1 MSRKIRVGLVGLGVR
16 GGMAM
21 DRLPIIPGVEVAAFC
36 ETRQHPV
43 DKYQAVLEKLS
54 LPKAREFVGPDAWR
68 DMCAWDG
75 IDVVYN
81 CSPWHLHVPIAI
93 EAMECGKDALV
104 EVPAAFTV
112 EECWRLVET
121 AERTGRQCM
130 QLENCCYG
138 ELELLAMNL
147 TRQGKLGELIH
158 GEGGYLHD
166 LRSYNYNSPEDDA
179 MWHYRDYWRLKWN
192 AEHKGNQYCTHGLGP
207 LCQAMGINRGDRLA
221 RVVSME
227 TAPRG
232 FAEYAAAKL
241 GPDDARTKLRVDMGD
256 LNTTLIQTEM
266 GRTIMLQH
274 GIATPRPYS
283 RLNNY
288 VGTRGIMVD
297 YPYRVAWEDEVGKG
311 AHRYFDDKRA
321 EEVRSEFM
329 HPLWRYAGKLAV
341 EVGGHDGMDLV
352 MDLRWAYCMQNG
364 LPLDFDVYDLAAWCC
379 LGELTE
385 KSVRDGSAPQPIPD
399 FTKGAWSSR
408 APFPIETI
416 DPKKMDISSI
426 RPIPTND

>member
-1 MSRKIRVGLVGLGVR
+1 MAKNIRVGLAGLGVR

-36 ETRQHPV
+36 EIRPHLV
-43 DKYQAVLEKLS
+43 AKYQTALEKRG
-54 LPKAREFVGPDAWR
+54 LPRAKEFVGPEAWR

-81 CSPWHLHVPIAI
+81 CTPWHLHVPVAL

-112 EECWRLVET
+112 DECWSLVET

-138 ELELLAMNL
+138 ELELLALNL
-147 TRQGKLGELIH
+147 TREGLLGDLIH

-179 MWHYRDYWRLKWN
+179 EWHYRDYWRLKWN
-192 AEHKGNQYCTHGLGP
+192 AVHKGNQYCTHGLGP
-207 LCQAMGINRGDRLA
+207 ICQAMGVNRGDRLS

-227 TAPRG
+227 TAARG
-232 FAEYAAAKL
+232 FAEYAAAKIPQDDWRAGL
-241 GPDDARTKLRVDMGD
+241 GIAMGD
-256 LNTTLIQTEM
+256 LNTTLVQTER

-283 RLNNY
+283 RINTY
-288 VGTRGIMVD
+288 VGTRGLMAD
-297 YPYRVAWEDEVGKG
+297 YPFRIAWEEEIGKG
-311 AHRYFDDKRA
+311 AHKYFDEERA
-321 EEVRSEFM
+321 KKVRDELM
-329 HPLWRYAGKLAV
+329 HPLWRHAGKLAV

-352 MDLRWAYCMQNG
+352 MDLRWVYCMQNS

-385 KSVRDGSAPQPIPD
+385 RSVREGSAPQEIPD
-399 FTKGAWSSR
+399 FTRGLWERRHPLAVES
-408 APFPIETI
+408 I
-416 DPKKMDISSI
+416 DPARLDISRI
-426 RPIPTND
+426 RVG

>member
-1 MSRKIRVGLVGLGVR
+1 MSKNIRVGLVGLGLR

-36 ETRQHPV
+36 ETRQHLV
-43 DKYQAVLEKLS
+43 SKYQAVLDKLS
-54 LPKAREFVGPDAWR
+54 LPRAREFVGQEAWR

-81 CSPWHLHVPIAI
+81 CAPWHLHVPIAI

-121 AERTGRQCM
+121 AERTGRRCM

-138 ELELLAMNL
+138 EFELLAMNL
-147 TRQGKLGELIH
+147 TRQDRLGYLIH

-179 MWHYRDYWRLKWN
+179 MLHYRDYWRLKWN

-207 LCQAMGINRGDRLA
+207 ICQAMGVNRGDRMS

-227 TAPRG
+227 TAARG
-232 FAEYAAAKL
+232 FAEYAAAKVPNDDWRGRL
-241 GPDDARTKLRVDMGD
+241 GIDMGD
-256 LNTTLIQTEM
+256 LNTTLVQTEN

-274 GIATPRPYS
+274 GIANPRPYS
-283 RLNNY
+283 RINRY
-288 VGTRGIMVD
+288 VGTRGIMSD
-297 YPYRVAWEDEVGKG
+297 YPYRVTWEDDVGAG
-311 AHRYFDDKRA
+311 AHRYFSEERA
-321 EEVRSEFM
+321 EKVREEYM

-352 MDLRWAYCMQNG
+352 MDLRWAYCMQND

-385 KSVRDGSAPQPIPD
+385 RSVREGSTPQEVPD
-399 FTKGAWSSR
+399 FTRGAWSSR
-408 APFPIETI
+408 NPLAIESI
-416 DPKKMDISSI
+416 NPANMDISSI
-426 RPIPTND
+426 RPINAR